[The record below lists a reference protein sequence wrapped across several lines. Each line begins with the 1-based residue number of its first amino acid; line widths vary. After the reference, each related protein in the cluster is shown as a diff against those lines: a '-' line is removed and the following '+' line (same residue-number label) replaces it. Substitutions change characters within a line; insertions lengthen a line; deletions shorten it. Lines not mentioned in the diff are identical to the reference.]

1 MNDGLLKKP
10 YLIEEVYD
18 ETIPNIP
25 NINLLKLH
33 KYNPDQGNG

>member
-18 ETIPNIP
+18 ETVPNITKIILF
-25 NINLLKLH
+25 N
-33 KYNPDQGNG
+33 